1 MTDDL
6 LATVAARISTYQD
19 GIADR
24 PVRAAAGVA
33 ELHAMLGGALPDRPT
48 DAAEAIAVLTDALE
62 AGTTASA
69 GPRYFGFVVGGA
81 LPVTVAADWLA
92 SGTDN
97 NAGGY
102 VLGPAAAVAEEVAGA
117 WLLDILGLPADA
129 SVGFTTGAMMA
140 NFTGLAAARHHVL
153 AKSGWDVERDGL
165 QGAPRVH
172 VVVGAERHVSV
183 DSALR
188 LLGLGHGTVH
198 EVPADGQGRLRVDSL
213 ADALTDGPTIVC
225 AQVGNVNS
233 GAFDSVGAICDI
245 AHERD
250 AWVHVDGA
258 FGLWAAASPAL
269 RPLVAGI
276 ERADS
281 WTTDAHKWLNVP
293 YDSGLAIVAHPD
305 AHRAPLRLSASYL
318 VRDVPGQRDNSDY
331 VPEMSRRARG
341 LAVWAALRTLGRAG
355 VAELVERCCANARRF
370 AAALAELPGVEVLN
384 DVVLNQVVVRFGD
397 SDEVTRRVIADA
409 QAEGTC
415 WFGGTV
421 WQGVSAARIS
431 VSNWST
437 TPADV
442 DRSVDAIRR
451 VLAGQS

>member
-6 LATVAARISTYQD
+6 LATVAALITEYQR
-19 GIADR
+19 GLAER
-24 PVRAAAGVA
+24 PVRARAGVDD
-33 ELHAMLGGALPDRPT
+33 LHAMLGGALPDRPT
-48 DAAEAIAVLTDALE
+48 DPAAAIATLAGALD
-62 AGTTASA
+62 AGTVASA

-81 LPVTVAADWLA
+81 MPVTVAADWLA

-102 VLGPAAAVAEEVAGA
+102 VLGPAAAVAEEVAAA

-172 VVVGAERHVSV
+172 VVVGAERHVTI

-198 EVPADGQGRLRVDSL
+198 EVPADDQGRLRPEALAAAL
-213 ADALTDGPTIVC
+213 ADCDGPTIVC

-233 GAFDSVGAICDI
+233 GACDPVAAICDL
-245 AHERD
+245 AHARD

-258 FGLWAAASPAL
+258 FGLWAAASDAL
-269 RPLVAGI
+269 RPLVAGM

-293 YDSGLAIVAHPD
+293 YDAGLAIVAHPD
-305 AHRAPLRLSASYL
+305 AHRAPLRLSATYL

-341 LAVWAALRTLGRAG
+341 LAVWAALRTLGRSG
-355 VAELVERCCANARRF
+355 VADLVERCCALARRF
-370 AAALAELPGVEVLN
+370 ADTLGELPGVQVLN
-384 DVVLNQVVVRFGD
+384 DVVLNQVLVRFGD
-397 SDEVTRRVIADA
+397 SDDVTWRVIAAA
-409 QAEGTC
+409 QAEGTS

-421 WQGVSAARIS
+421 WKGMAAARIS

-437 TPADV
+437 TEADV
-442 DRSVDAIRR
+442 DRTVAALRG
-451 VLAGQS
+451 LL